1 MKTFLSF
8 IKEAVE
14 TQASSQA
21 KRMGLVGDGHGDWFD
36 SKGKLVA
43 KTVKGQLK
51 VFSGKASQKKE
62 KDDQQRQEP
71 ANISGK
77 SPSAYKGGK
86 VRLGKTPQS
95 TSQRT
100 SAAASAASAAS
111 AGYGQQAAQNV
122 RDDIVTVAFGKFN
135 PPTKGHENLFKAMRQ
150 ASSGGN
156 FYIFPSRTQDKK
168 RNPLD
173 PELKIQY
180 MKEMFPDYA
189 DRIIDSDEFKTVF
202 DALTFLNQE
211 GYTSANVVCGEERV
225 AELDSLTAKANG
237 QAYQYESINV
247 VSSGP
252 KDSDAES
259 GLSSVARQ
267 AAAEGDY
274 LAFKKTMPSKVDES
288 VIKQLFMDLRE
299 SMNIKEDYN
308 LWEISPDLDWKGLR
322 ENYVTKRIFKVGSLV
337 ENCNT
342 GLRGNIIRSGTNHL
356 ICVTDDGI
364 MFKSWIK
371 DVCEVE

>member
-1 MKTFLSF
+1 MKTFLTF

-21 KRMGLVGDGHGDWFD
+21 KRMGLVGNGHGDWYD

-51 VFSGKASQKKE
+51 VFSGKASQKKD
-62 KDDQQRQEP
+62 KDETERQEP
-71 ANISGK
+71 ATITGK
-77 SPSAYKGGK
+77 KPSAYKGGK
-86 VRLGKTPQS
+86 VRLGKTPQAA
-95 TSQRT
+95 SQR
-100 SAAASAASAAS
+100 SSAASAAS
-111 AGYGQQAAQNV
+111 SSASGYGQSQQQV

-135 PPTKGHENLFKAMRQ
+135 PPTKGHEALFKAMSQ
-150 ASSGGN
+150 VSAGGN

-189 DRIIDSDEFKTVF
+189 DRIIDSDEFNTVF

-237 QAYQYESINV
+237 QLYQFQSINV
-247 VSSGP
+247 VSAGP
-252 KDSDAES
+252 KDSDSETGA
-259 GLSSVARQ
+259 SSVARSS
-267 AAAEGDY
+267 AAEGDY
-274 LAFKKTMPSKVDES
+274 QTFKKTMPSNVDES
-288 VIKQLFMDLRE
+288 IIKQLFMDLRDA
-299 SMNIKEDYN
+299 MNIKEGYSI
-308 LWEISPDLDWKGLR
+308 WEISPDLDWRGLR
-322 ENYVTKRIFKVGSLV
+322 ENYVTKKIFTVGSLV

-371 DVCEVE
+371 DVCEVN

>member
-1 MKTFLSF
+1 MKTFLTF

-21 KRMGLVGDGHGDWFD
+21 KRMGLIGDGHGDWFD

-62 KDDQQRQEP
+62 KDQNQRQEP
-71 ANISGK
+71 ANITGK
-77 SPSAYKGGK
+77 KPSAYKGGK
-86 VRLGKTPQS
+86 VRLGKTPES
-95 TSQRT
+95 SKQR
-100 SAAASAASAAS
+100 SSGASAASSGS
-111 AGYGQQAAQNV
+111 AGSGQPGAQNV
-122 RDDIVTVAFGKFN
+122 RSDIVTVAFGKFN
-135 PPTKGHENLFKAMRQ
+135 PPTKGHEELFKAMSR

-173 PELKIQY
+173 PEVKIEY

-202 DALTFLNQE
+202 DALAFLNQE
-211 GYTSANVVCGEERV
+211 GYTSVNVVCGEERV
-225 AELDSLTAKANG
+225 AELDSLTMKANG
-237 QAYQYESINV
+237 QVYQYQSINV
-247 VSSGP
+247 VSAGP
-252 KDSDAES
+252 KDADSES
-259 GLSSVARQ
+259 GLSSVARTS
-267 AAAEGDY
+267 AAEGDY
-274 LAFKKTMPSKVDES
+274 QTFLKTMPSGVDES
-288 VIKQLFMDLRE
+288 VIKQLFMDLRD
-299 SMNIKEDYN
+299 SMNIKESYE
-308 LWEISPDLDWKGLR
+308 LWQIAPDLDWRGLR
-322 ENYVTKRIFKVGSLV
+322 ENYVTKKIFKVGTLV

-371 DVCEVE
+371 DVCEVN

>member
-1 MKTFLSF
+1 MKTFLTF

-62 KDDQQRQEP
+62 KDTAQKQEP
-71 ANISGK
+71 ASISAK
-77 SPSAYKGGK
+77 PTSAYKGGK
-86 VRLGKTPQS
+86 IRLGKTPES
-95 TSQRT
+95 SKQRS
-100 SAAASAASAAS
+100 SAASSASAASAAS
-111 AGYGQQAAQNV
+111 GQPGAQNI
-122 RDDIVTVAFGKFN
+122 RSDIVTVAFGKFN
-135 PPTKGHENLFKAMRQ
+135 PPTKGHEQLFKAMSQ

-156 FYIFPSRTQDKK
+156 YYIFPSRTQDGK

-180 MKEMFPDYA
+180 MQEMFPEYA
-189 DRIIDSDEFKTVF
+189 DRIIDSDEFKTIF

-211 GYTSANVVCGEERV
+211 GYTSVNVVCGEERV
-225 AELDSLTAKANG
+225 AEIDSLTAKANG
-237 QAYQYESINV
+237 QSYAYDSINV

-252 KDSDAES
+252 KDADSDS
-259 GLSSVARQ
+259 GSSSSARQ
-267 AAAEGDY
+267 FAAEGDY
-274 LAFKKTMPSKVDES
+274 LAFRKIMPSKVDES
-288 VIKQLFMDLRE
+288 VIKQLFMDLRD
-299 SMNIKEDYN
+299 SMNMKEGYQI
-308 LWEISPDLDWKGLR
+308 WEISPDLDWTSLR
-322 ENYVTKRIFKVGSLV
+322 ENYVTKKIFKVGALV

-342 GLRGNIIRSGTNHL
+342 GLRGHIIRSGTNHL
-356 ICVTDDGI
+356 ICVTDDGM

-371 DVCEVE
+371 DVCEVV

>member
-36 SKGKLVA
+36 AKGKLVA

-62 KDDQQRQEP
+62 KDDQQRQDP
-71 ANISGK
+71 ANVSGK

-95 TSQRT
+95 ASQRT
-100 SAAASAASAAS
+100 SAGASAASAAS
-111 AGYGQQAAQNV
+111 AGYGQQVAQNV

-274 LAFKKTMPSKVDES
+274 QAFKRTMPSKVDES

-322 ENYVTKRIFKVGSLV
+322 ENYITKKIFKVGSLV

-356 ICVTDDGI
+356 ICVTDDGM

>member
-21 KRMGLVGDGHGDWFD
+21 KRMGLTGDGHGDWFD

-51 VFSGKASQKKE
+51 VFSGKASTKK
-62 KDDQQRQEP
+62 DQDSQNRQDP
-71 ANISGK
+71 AKITAK
-77 SPSAYKGGK
+77 TPSAYKGGK

-95 TSQRT
+95 SSQK
-100 SAAASAASAAS
+100 SSAASAAS
-111 AGYGQQAAQNV
+111 RASAGGMQQSAQNV
-122 RDDIVTVAFGKFN
+122 RDDIVTIAFGKFN
-135 PPTKGHENLFKAMRQ
+135 PPTKGHQNLFNAMKQ

-173 PELKIQY
+173 PELKIEY
-180 MKEMFPDYA
+180 MKEMFPEYA

-202 DALTFLNQE
+202 DVLTFLNQE
-211 GYTSANVVCGEERV
+211 GYSSANIVCGEERV
-225 AELDSLTAKANG
+225 AEIDSLTTKANG
-237 QAYQYESINV
+237 QMYQFQSINV
-247 VSSGP
+247 VSAGS
-252 KDSDAES
+252 KDSDSES
-259 GLSSVARQ
+259 GSSSIARQ
-267 AAAEGDY
+267 AAADGDY
-274 LAFKKTMPSKVDES
+274 LQFKKTMPSNVDES
-288 VIKQLFMDLRE
+288 LIKQLFMDLRE
-299 SMNIKEDYN
+299 SMNIKEGYS
-308 LWEISPDLDWKGLR
+308 LWEISPELDWKSLR
-322 ENYVTKRIFKVGSLV
+322 ESYINKQIFRVGTLV

-342 GLRGNIIRSGTNHL
+342 GLRGNIIRSGANHL
-356 ICVTDDGI
+356 ICVTEDGI

-371 DVCEVE
+371 DVCEVQ